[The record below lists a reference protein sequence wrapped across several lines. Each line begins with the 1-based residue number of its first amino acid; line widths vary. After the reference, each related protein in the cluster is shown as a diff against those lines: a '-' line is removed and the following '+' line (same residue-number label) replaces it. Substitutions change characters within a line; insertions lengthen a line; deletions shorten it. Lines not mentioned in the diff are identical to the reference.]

1 MSKALKCQAKQYSK
15 KIFDEIQF
23 NDKIEYEEM
32 INLRMV
38 SNFIVD
44 L

>member
-1 MSKALKCQAKQYSK
+1 MLGILKKN
-15 KIFDEIQF
+15 IDEIQF